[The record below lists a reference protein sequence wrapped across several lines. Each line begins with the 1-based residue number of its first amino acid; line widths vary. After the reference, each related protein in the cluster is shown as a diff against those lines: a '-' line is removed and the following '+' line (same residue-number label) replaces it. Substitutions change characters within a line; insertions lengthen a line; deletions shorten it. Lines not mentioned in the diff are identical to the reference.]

1 MAGQDKPES
10 QWHLSKT
17 INITHI
23 LTTATVAIAVL
34 AWFSTIDKRV
44 SSNSQAIQYLTD
56 EQRRAASRIE
66 TDRVEIRD
74 DLKSISEKLDQII
87 SSR

>member
-1 MAGQDKPES
+1 MAEQDRPES

-56 EQRRAASRIE
+56 EQRSAASRIE
-66 TDRVEIRD
+66 TDRLEIRD